1 MVVMHILTRE
11 PNRPI
16 NLLDLPCFRC
26 WLCPSCTSGLSGMSI
41 IIAQGPMHPDY
52 HGPDTTCAFWQM
64 VHEQR
69 PKAIACLAE
78 VAPGYGGLACYWPQE
93 VRFVFS
99 QPTQHRHNP

>member
-1 MVVMHILTRE
+1 
-11 PNRPI
+11 
-16 NLLDLPCFRC
+16 
-26 WLCPSCTSGLSGMSI
+26 
-41 IIAQGPMHPDY
+41 
-52 HGPDTTCAFWQM
+52 M